1 MSSDVKTNAPL
12 SIPRPSPI
20 EERAAA
26 QEVTAKQPG
35 VLQKLINLTFDRR
48 ALLLVIFLLIA
59 GLVVQPWLF
68 VSRLLEPEK
77 IFAIDAE
84 GNLIIGPAV
93 SFNKST
99 KLHSLIAAQATVGL
113 LARNPAGF
121 SNEDFLTTLFADAPL
136 AKARAEWKKEE
147 EDYKKR
153 EIRQS
158 VRIHAV
164 HVSVAGDD
172 YYLRVSGELDRIL
185 TDNLQSFTESPPFQ
199 VVFHCKRNPRVF
211 ANYRP
216 GLVVVDYHY
225 EPISA
230 P

>member
-1 MSSDVKTNAPL
+1 M
-12 SIPRPSPI
+12 
-20 EERAAA
+20 
-26 QEVTAKQPG
+26 
-35 VLQKLINLTFDRR
+35 
-48 ALLLVIFLLIA
+48 
-59 GLVVQPWLF
+59 
-68 VSRLLEPEK
+68 
-77 IFAIDAE
+77 
-84 GNLIIGPAV
+84 
-93 SFNKST
+93 
-99 KLHSLIAAQATVGL
+99 GL
-113 LARNPAGF
+113 LSRNSAGF
-121 SNEDFLTTLFADAPL
+121 TCEDFLTTLFADAPL

-225 EPISA
+225 EDVKP
-230 P
+230 

>member
-1 MSSDVKTNAPL
+1 MSPEVDPNAL
-12 SIPRPSPI
+12 ISAPRPTPGA
-20 EERAAA
+20 ERAAA
-26 QEVTAKQPG
+26 AVVASKQPG
-35 VLQKLINLTFDRR
+35 AMQKLINLTFDRR
-48 ALLLVIFLLIA
+48 SLLLVIFLLIA
-59 GLVVQPWLF
+59 GLVVQPMLF
-68 VSRLLEPEK
+68 IGRLLEPEK

-136 AKARAEWKKEE
+136 ARARAEWKKEE

-225 EPISA
+225 EDVKP
-230 P
+230 

>member
-1 MSSDVKTNAPL
+1 MSLQADPNAL
-12 SIPRPSPI
+12 ISAPRPTAAD
-20 EERAAA
+20 ERAAA
-26 QEVTAKQPG
+26 VVTAKQPG
-35 VLQKLINLTFDRR
+35 AMQKLINLTFDRR
-48 ALLLVIFLLIA
+48 SLLLVIFLLIF
-59 GLVVQPWLF
+59 GLIVQPMLF
-68 VSRLLEPEK
+68 IGRLLEPEK
-77 IFAIDAE
+77 VFALDAE
-84 GNLIIGPAV
+84 GNLIIGPATT
-93 SFNKST
+93 FNKST
-99 KLHSLIAAQATVGL
+99 KLHSLIAAQATMGL
-113 LARNPAGF
+113 LSRNSAGF
-121 SNEDFLTTLFADAPL
+121 TCEDFLTTLFADGAL

-147 EDYKKR
+147 EDFKKR

-199 VVFHCKRNPRVF
+199 VVFHCRRNPRVF

-225 EPISA
+225 EPITA